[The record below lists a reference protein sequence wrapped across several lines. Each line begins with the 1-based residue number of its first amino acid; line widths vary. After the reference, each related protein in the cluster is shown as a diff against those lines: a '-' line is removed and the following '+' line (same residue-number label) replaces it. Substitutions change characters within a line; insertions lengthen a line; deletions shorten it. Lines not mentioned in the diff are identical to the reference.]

1 MHPAL
6 DEFQKRKQQG
16 PAELRSSP
24 SRLTPK
30 NREDSEEGN
39 ATEDGQ
45 DDLRIMEHFV
55 RGFIEGA

>member
-30 NREDSEEGN
+30 DREDGQEGN
-39 ATEDGQ
+39 ATDGE